1 MKQPE
6 LLLHSVSPMWSK
18 LLFVNYCGYWNYLS
32 VLMMLE
38 LSERLFSECCVFF
51 CLYVVLTDI
60 FRLRYSYF
68 IFICVGQNLY
78 FHRLLWVDEWSSL
91 FYF

>member
-1 MKQPE
+1 
-6 LLLHSVSPMWSK
+6 
-18 LLFVNYCGYWNYLS
+18 
-32 VLMMLE
+32 MMLE
-38 LSERLFSECCVFF
+38 LSERLFSDFVSFF
-51 CLYVVLTDI
+51 GCTLYSHISPDFGI
-60 FRLRYSYF
+60 PYF